1 MICSAVRL
9 ELRSGGGRGFLSSLG
24 LLVLAMSVGG
34 TCALAEEAAIDSSRM
49 TFHGD
54 VAPIF
59 KRSCLGCHSGRKPKG
74 KYSMESLGKLLAGS
88 GRGRTI
94 VPGKPTESL
103 LFRMISGKQK
113 PLMPPRKAEPLS
125 EKDIRMI
132 EAWIKGGARAGTPPA
147 GPEPYSR
154 PLAAQV
160 YPRPPVITAL
170 LFDSSGENIFI
181 GGYREVLVHGV
192 ENLLSRGRGK
202 KEPVEIQ
209 PLRRFRGEAERI
221 HALALAPGG
230 GLLAVAGGSPAR
242 FGELQLWDVEESRML
257 RFKRTGGDVFYSV
270 DFSPDGST
278 LVLAGTDRS
287 LHVLGVE
294 DLELRYSSQLH
305 SDWVLGAVFS
315 SDGKRLFSCGR
326 DGTIR
331 AAAAKD
337 GGFLKTLG
345 TFAQAVTRVVTRPG
359 SSQILVAGEKMEPR
373 IYDAGSLVEGTK
385 LEKQPGLIFAAGYSV
400 DGTKLALAGSAKA
413 LRVYDAESG
422 QRIAGLR
429 SEQGWIYAL
438 AFNAAGDRLATA
450 GYEGTLRIWD
460 LEMGKGLV
468 EVIPVILER
477 AGK

>member
-1 MICSAVRL
+1 
-9 ELRSGGGRGFLSSLG
+9 
-24 LLVLAMSVGG
+24 
-34 TCALAEEAAIDSSRM
+34 
-49 TFHGD
+49 
-54 VAPIF
+54 
-59 KRSCLGCHSGRKPKG
+59 
-74 KYSMESLGKLLAGS
+74 
-88 GRGRTI
+88 
-94 VPGKPTESL
+94 
-103 LFRMISGKQK
+103 
-113 PLMPPRKAEPLS
+113 
-125 EKDIRMI
+125 
-132 EAWIKGGARAGTPPA
+132 
-147 GPEPYSR
+147 
-154 PLAAQV
+154 
-160 YPRPPVITAL
+160 
-170 LFDSSGENIFI
+170 
-181 GGYREVLVHGV
+181 
-192 ENLLSRGRGK
+192 
-202 KEPVEIQ
+202 
-209 PLRRFRGEAERI
+209 
-221 HALALAPGG
+221 
-230 GLLAVAGGSPAR
+230 
-242 FGELQLWDVEESRML
+242 ML

-315 SDGKRLFSCGR
+315 SDGKSLFSCGR
-326 DGTIR
+326 DRTIR